1 MANGDVNA
9 IQSGLVFVIGLLALY
24 VAVMG
29 RVGSLLAAIID
40 PSALSSSGTSSF
52 NTPTA
57 QTAAGSPLIGD
68 IPTFQQ
74 GSYQAMAVSSA
85 QQYNINPNVFLKQ
98 IQQESG
104 FQANVVS
111 PAGAVGM
118 AQFLP
123 STAAALGVNPW
134 DPGPALVGAA
144 ALDARN
150 LKAYGGD
157 YRKMLAAYNAGAGAV
172 NTAIQRG
179 GSNWLAY
186 LPSETQTYVRSIL
199 G

>member
-1 MANGDVNA
+1 MDSDAV
-9 IQSGLVFVIGLLALY
+9 QSGLLFAVGLLALY

-40 PSALSSSGTSSF
+40 PSALTSSGTSSF
-52 NTPTA
+52 NTPNTPT
-57 QTAAGSPLIGD
+57 QTNTGTPLVD
-68 IPTFQQ
+68 IPSFQQ
-74 GSYQAMAVSSA
+74 GSYQAMTVSNA
-85 QQYNINPNVFLKQ
+85 QQYGINPNILLKQ

-104 FQANVVS
+104 FQPNVVS

-134 DPGPALVGAA
+134 DPSSALAGAA

-172 NTAIQRG
+172 NAAIQRG

-186 LPSETQTYVRSIL
+186 LPTETQTYVRTIL